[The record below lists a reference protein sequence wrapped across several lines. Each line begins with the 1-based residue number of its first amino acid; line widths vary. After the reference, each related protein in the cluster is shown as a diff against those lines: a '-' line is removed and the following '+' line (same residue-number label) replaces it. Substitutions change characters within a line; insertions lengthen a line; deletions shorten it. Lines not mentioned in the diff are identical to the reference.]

1 VDEIVATI
9 DTHAAT
15 QTGAGITSQMSTKV
29 QEKLELALRRDH
41 MTPIARIA
49 RAELPRIDDL
59 AALRMPR
66 GRLTVDR
73 LAALAHGMAEVAERY
88 HEVFVAAGLPAD
100 FGDRPRAADD
110 EMLAARSRRTRSRG
124 ERAGAT
130 TGLRHTLSAG
140 HRIVGVL
147 DAFVQTVLADDPTLR
162 TSWLAVKRV
171 TRTARAAQV

>member
-1 VDEIVATI
+1 
-9 DTHAAT
+9 
-15 QTGAGITSQMSTKV
+15 
-29 QEKLELALRRDH
+29 
-41 MTPIARIA
+41 
-49 RAELPRIDDL
+49 
-59 AALRMPR
+59 
-66 GRLTVDR
+66 
-73 LAALAHGMAEVAERY
+73 
-88 HEVFVAAGLPAD
+88 
-100 FGDRPRAADD
+100 
-110 EMLAARSRRTRSRG
+110 MLAARSRRTRSRG